1 MSKRNIDILGGS
13 VFKNMWLFAFPIM
26 LTGLLQLLYNA
37 ADIVVVGRY
46 AGENSLA
53 AVGAT
58 TSITNLLI
66 TLFIGLSVGTN
77 VLVAQFKG
85 QGTAGGS
92 ELVKKCVHTSMII
105 SVLGGIFLT
114 AVGVSLSYILLDM
127 MDTPKEI
134 IDEASLYMSIIF
146 LGMPAS
152 LIYNFGSAI
161 LRASGDTKTPLI
173 YASTSGIVNVILNL
187 FFVIGFKMGAS
198 GVGLA
203 TIISQYLSAGLTV
216 RYLMKEKSDIKL
228 SLKEL
233 KMDMGMLKKISR
245 IGIPSGISGV
255 VFGLSNVIIQSTI
268 NGFGATVVAGNS
280 AAGNIEGF
288 AYIVMNA
295 FSPTLSTFVG
305 QTFGAGN
312 IRKMKKSIYI
322 GCLEVAVI
330 GSLVSFLILAFA
342 EPLLDIYAPGKTEVI
357 AEGAKRLNIIL
368 SSYFLCG
375 LMDALVGALRGMGS
389 SIIPTLATII
399 GVCGMRLGWIY
410 TVFAKYKTLESL
422 YISYPASWIVTD
434 VALVIFIIFVT
445 RKVIKSF
452 GPAKE

>member
-66 TLFIGLSVGTN
+66 NLFVGLSVGTN

-85 QGTAGGS
+85 QGTTEGS
-92 ELVKKCVHTSMII
+92 KLVKKCVHTSMVIAVI
-105 SVLGGIFLT
+105 GGVFLT
-114 AVGVSLSYILLDM
+114 VVGVSLSYLLLDM
-127 MDTPKEI
+127 METPREI

-146 LGMPAS
+146 LGMPAL

-161 LRASGDTKTPLI
+161 LRASGDTKSPLV
-173 YASTSGIVNVILNL
+173 YASISGIINVILNL
-187 FFVIGFKMGAS
+187 FFVVGFKMGAA

-203 TIISQYLSAGLTV
+203 TIISQYLSAWLTV
-216 RYLMKEKSDIKL
+216 RYLVKEKSDIKL

-233 KMDMGMLKKISR
+233 KTDMKMLRRISG

-280 AAGNIEGF
+280 AAANIEGF
-288 AYIVMNA
+288 AYIIMNA

-305 QTFGAGN
+305 QAFGAGN
-312 IRKMKKSIYI
+312 IKRMKKSIYI
-322 GCLEVAVI
+322 GCLEVVVI
-330 GSLVSFLILAFA
+330 GSIASLLILVFA
-342 EPLLDIYAPGKTEVI
+342 EPILDIYAPGKTGVI
-357 AEGAKRLNIIL
+357 EEGAKRLSIIL
-368 SSYFLCG
+368 SSYFICG
-375 LMDALVGALRGMGS
+375 LMEALVGALRGMGS

-399 GVCGMRLGWIY
+399 GVCGMRLGWVY

-422 YISYPASWIVTD
+422 YISYPLSWLTTD
-434 VALVIFIIFVT
+434 IALVIFIIFVT

>member
-66 TLFIGLSVGTN
+66 NLFVGLSVGTN

-85 QGTAGGS
+85 QGTAEGS
-92 ELVKKCVHTSMII
+92 KLVKKCVHTSMLV

-114 AVGVSLSYILLDM
+114 VVGASLSYTLLDM

-134 IDEASLYMSIIF
+134 IGEASLYMIIIF

-152 LIYNFGSAI
+152 LLYNFGAAI

-173 YASTSGIVNVILNL
+173 YASASGIVNVILNL
-187 FFVIGFKMGAS
+187 FFVIGFKMGAA

-203 TIISQYLSAGLTV
+203 TILSQYLSAGLTV
-216 RYLMKEKSDIKL
+216 RYLMKENSDIKL

-233 KMDMGMLKKISR
+233 KMDMKMLKKISR
-245 IGIPSGISGV
+245 IGVPSGISGV
-255 VFGLSNVIIQSTI
+255 LFAVSNVIIQSSI
-268 NGFGATVVAGNS
+268 NGFGATAIAGNS
-280 AAGNIEGF
+280 AAANIEGF
-288 AYIVMNA
+288 GYIVMAA

-312 IRKMKKSIYI
+312 IKKMKKSIYI
-322 GCLEVAVI
+322 GCLEVVVI
-330 GSLVSFLILAFA
+330 GAFVSFLILAFK
-342 EPLLDIYAPGKTEVI
+342 ETLLDIYAPGKTGVI
-357 AEGAKRLNIIL
+357 EEGAKRLNIIL
-368 SSYFLCG
+368 STYFICG
-375 LMDALVGALRGMGS
+375 LMEALVGALRGMGS
-389 SIIPTLATII
+389 SIIPTCATVI
-399 GVCGMRLGWIY
+399 GICGMRFGWIY

-422 YISYPASWIVTD
+422 YLSYPVAWIVTD
-434 VALVIFIIFVT
+434 IALVIFIIFVT

-452 GPAKE
+452 GSAKE